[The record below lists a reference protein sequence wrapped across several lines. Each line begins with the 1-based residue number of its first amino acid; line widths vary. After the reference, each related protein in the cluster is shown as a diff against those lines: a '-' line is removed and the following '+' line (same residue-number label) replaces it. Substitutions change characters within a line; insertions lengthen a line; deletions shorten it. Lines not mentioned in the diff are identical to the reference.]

1 MVMGKINIYSI
12 TSLILIFMG
21 IFSII
26 WGYIIPTIVPLNK
39 WVGIG
44 FEIAGVI
51 FIISAIL
58 LFILLRKKF
67 KVGRKNM
74 INDTNGNS
82 IEDTYSQSKK
92 LIGGMKFFWVL
103 VVILI
108 VFFGFITFVV
118 YPGQEG
124 SISST
129 ELSSG
134 QLNQTSSNYNETL
147 PIQTV
152 NINNQGRSM
161 FIAFVML
168 THVLFANL
176 HLGGS
181 WVAVGSESI
190 FLKNKKER
198 FNRIAKS
205 MTLFNVILFS
215 FGATFAVAGVLFF
228 ISLFPTFASNVFH
241 VYWWPLLAEAFLF
254 AIEIVFLYS
263 YWFAWNK
270 ISKKWH
276 QVLGFGYAVSVFFQ
290 TLMIN
295 MLAAGMLT
303 PGIMEL
309 QYAQSGLLTIPLG
322 EAFSTWFNPTLW
334 NLQWHRLFASISF
347 IGFIL
352 AMLGAFHF
360 LDRKGT
366 EDRKYWDWV
375 ASYGLLWGLLGLI
388 IQPFLGLLY
397 MVTIQGS
404 SNGAFQFI
412 MHGPRAWEMV
422 LMIGALCFLFLTI
435 IFYFIER
442 REKVFSD
449 SETKHLHKLYLLFF
463 IIAAIATFFII
474 QPAWLNAPYIFS
486 ANAWQNPIG
495 LMAYKY
501 IGIGILIFIGISMLV
516 IDVLMLRKYKENHW
530 GDLSRSA
537 RSSLVLSGLL
547 GIFIILVMGFV
558 RESARAPWTFY
569 QIIPVAGG
577 QAYPTPLRLENIYL
591 VWLLISVVI
600 ILTFWLVSKATA
612 HHPEKKETV

>member
-1 MVMGKINIYSI
+1 MGKINIYSI

>member
-1 MVMGKINIYSI
+1 MDNKVEKKISKLKTTKY
-12 TSLILIFMG
+12 
-21 IFSII
+21 
-26 WGYIIPTIVPLNK
+26 PD
-39 WVGIG
+39 
-44 FEIAGVI
+44 
-51 FIISAIL
+51 
-58 LFILLRKKF
+58 KK
-67 KVGRKNM
+67 K
-74 INDTNGNS
+74 I
-82 IEDTYSQSKK
+82 
-92 LIGGMKFFWVL
+92 IGGMKLFWIL
-103 VVILI
+103 VILI
-108 VFFGFITFVV
+108 IIFFGFITFIV

-134 QLNQTSSNYNETL
+134 QINQTDSKYNESL

-152 NINNQGRSM
+152 DINNQGRSM

-190 FLKNKKER
+190 FLKNKKQR
-198 FNRIAKS
+198 YNRIAKS

-228 ISLFPTFASNVFH
+228 IALFPTFASNAFH
-241 VYWWPLLAEAFLF
+241 VYWWPLLIEAVLF
-254 AIEIVFLYS
+254 AVEIVFLYS
-263 YWFAWNK
+263 YWFAWDK

-276 QVLGFGYAVSVFFQ
+276 QVLGYSYAISVFFQ

-303 PGIMEL
+303 PGITEL
-309 QYAQSGLLTIPLG
+309 QYANSGLMTIPLG
-322 EAFSTWFNPTLW
+322 EALAAWFNPTLW
-334 NLQWHRLFASISF
+334 NLQFHRLFASISF

-360 LDRKGT
+360 LDRKGKR
-366 EDRKYWDWV
+366 DRKYWDWV
-375 ASYGLLWGLLGLI
+375 ASYGLLWGLLGLV

-397 MVTIQGS
+397 MVSIQDA

-422 LMIGALCFLFLTI
+422 LMIGALCFLFLTV

-449 SETKHLHKLYLLFF
+449 SETKHLHKLYILFF
-463 IIAAIATFFII
+463 IIAAVATFILI
-474 QPAWLNAPYIFS
+474 QPAWLNAPYFFS
-486 ANAWQNPIG
+486 SNAWQNPLG

-501 IGIGILIFIGISMLV
+501 IGLGILILIGVAMLT
-516 IDVLMLRKYKENHW
+516 IDLLMLRKYKENHW
-530 GDLSRSA
+530 GDLSKAA
-537 RSSLVLSGLL
+537 RSSLILSGLL
-547 GIFIILVMGFV
+547 GIFVILVMGFV
-558 RESARAPWTFY
+558 RESARSPWTFY

-577 QAYPTPLRLENIYL
+577 QAYPTPLRLENIFA
-591 VWLLISVVI
+591 VWFLISIVI
-600 ILTFWLVSKATA
+600 TVSFWLVSKATA
-612 HHPEKKETV
+612 HHPEKKEQI